1 MTDNNTIPEWQ
12 NYARMTA
19 NSLHVNI
26 YYYQPYYGRLH
37 ETREYGGGV
46 LRINLIE
53 QNIFKLI
60 WAKCVLFVVWPRKDY
75 WGILHGP
82 SVKNYSNLQT
92 VWLGTPKRKRIL
104 KRYGENRNW
113 HFQQLTKNLKS
124 MQKISKQKLILD
136 GEFGLLS
143 SLAIA
148 LREVEDI

>member
-1 MTDNNTIPEWQ
+1 MWQTIIQYQMPEWQ
-12 NYARMTA
+12 RTVFTSLFITISHTTA
-19 NSLHVNI
+19 DCTKQGNM
-26 YYYQPYYGRLH
+26 
-37 ETREYGGGV
+37 EGGV

-82 SVKNYSNLQT
+82 SVTNYSNLQT

-113 HFQQLTKNLKS
+113 HFQQLKKNLKS